1 MGPWGVGGVN
11 AFRGTL
17 AVESRSLCT
26 DLVWGPFCKKIKKK
40 LESNGWFWQLLTY
53 SFLRF
58 HLGKKKMAPNPL
70 TVASPPGR
78 RLS

>member
-1 MGPWGVGGVN
+1 MLSEVLLLWKAVLYVQNWVGG
-11 AFRGTL
+11 
-17 AVESRSLCT
+17 S
-26 DLVWGPFCKKIKKK
+26 FCRKIKKK